1 VGELRRSPPPAEPV
15 LRQVLTITPG
25 VQEFVKNIT
34 KKYLQR

>member
-1 VGELRRSPPPAEPV
+1 MAKNAEPV

-25 VQEFVKNIT
+25 VQEFVKNII

>member
-1 VGELRRSPPPAEPV
+1 MAKNAKPV
-15 LRQVLTITPG
+15 LRQTVTPG